1 MCPPWP
7 GPAGSRPDAYSIA
20 RLSGGEAVEGV
31 AVPTPPALSR
41 GSRPGYATRVRARG
55 AARWTSET
63 MIGRRP
69 ARFRVL
75 AVVHVVVGLL
85 SLPVILVFGLTF
97 APLLIAGP
105 VWLMALGVRLWRRG
119 EGARAALQRTHVVL
133 LVVATLLS
141 AYGRLALQAARGS
154 AAKG

>member
-1 MCPPWP
+1 
-7 GPAGSRPDAYSIA
+7 
-20 RLSGGEAVEGV
+20 
-31 AVPTPPALSR
+31 
-41 GSRPGYATRVRARG
+41 
-55 AARWTSET
+55 
-63 MIGRRP
+63 MIGRPP

-119 EGARAALQRTHVVL
+119 EGARAALQRTDVVL
-133 LVVATLLS
+133 LVVAALLG
-141 AYGRLALQAARGS
+141 AYGWFALRAAQES
-154 AAKG
+154 AAKGGGLLGAFGLLPLALGAVLGATAAASLCVARGIGVRGK

>member
-1 MCPPWP
+1 
-7 GPAGSRPDAYSIA
+7 
-20 RLSGGEAVEGV
+20 
-31 AVPTPPALSR
+31 
-41 GSRPGYATRVRARG
+41 
-55 AARWTSET
+55 

-105 VWLMALGVRLWRRG
+105 IWLMALGVRLWRQNEEIG
-119 EGARAALQRTHVVL
+119 SVL
-133 LVVATLLS
+133 
-141 AYGRLALQAARGS
+141 R
-154 AAKG
+154 